1 MLQDIII
8 VENIFDDPYKIIDL
22 AKKQKFYT
30 KEEHP
35 IDKNI
40 DNSWHGL
47 RSLSLDTIDKNFFI
61 ETVNNIINKS
71 LSKKFH
77 NFSVNYINWD
87 FRAYGYFHLMLDQVI
102 SGIHVDKNIVYA
114 GVIYLNPNPTKNS
127 GTIFY
132 NKNEEVVQNIDNKFN
147 KLVLYNSSILHQVAD
162 GFGDNVENG
171 RLTLNLF
178 INSIKF
184 YKD

>member
-1 MLQDIII
+1 MLQDIIT

-22 AKKQKFYT
+22 AKNQTFYT

-114 GVIYLNPNPTKNS
+114 GVIYLNPNPKKDS

-132 NKNEEVVQNIDNKFN
+132 DKNEKIVKNVNNDFN
-147 KLVLYNSSILHQVAD
+147 KLVLYNSSILHRVAN